1 MSTNE
6 STWTVPDRTV
16 GLDLAD
22 RFTELCALDSAGE
35 VVERGRV
42 RTTEDAFRRRFEG
55 VRAVR
60 IALEVGVHSPWVS
73 RLLRYLDHEVI
84 VANPRKLRLIYEN
97 DRKRD
102 RADAEYLARVG
113 RMDPE
118 LLAPVSH
125 RGKQVQADRALF
137 KARDQ
142 LVRVRTRLISH
153 VRGTVKSWGHRLPSC
168 STMAFPAKVS
178 GEIPGPLRPGLVPVV
193 EQIDA
198 LNDRIQHFDDE
209 IERLCAE
216 RYPETELLQQ
226 VDGVGPK
233 CSLCYVLTIEDP
245 TRFRKSRTV
254 GAYLGLVPRQND
266 SGDTERRGR
275 ITKSGDALCRRLL
288 IQSAHYVLGP
298 FGSDSDLRRWGKKLE
313 EEGGNGGRK
322 RAAVAVAR
330 KLAVLLHRLWITG
343 EVYDPLYQAKQQ
355 DEETEAA

>member
-1 MSTNE
+1 MTTNE

-22 RFTELCALDSAGE
+22 RFTELCALDAAGE

-42 RTTEDAFRRRFEG
+42 RTTEDAFRRRFDG
-55 VRAVR
+55 AASAR
-60 IALEVGVHSPWVS
+60 IALEVGAHSPWVS
-73 RLLRYLDHEVI
+73 RILRELDHEVI

-118 LLAPVSH
+118 LLAPVNH
-125 RGKQVQADRALF
+125 RGEQVQADRALF
-137 KARDQ
+137 RARDQ
-142 LVRVRTRLISH
+142 LVRIRTRLISH
-153 VRGTVKSWGHRLPSC
+153 VRGSVKSWGKRLPSC
-168 STMAFPAKVS
+168 STMAFPGKVS
-178 GEIPGPLRPGLVPVV
+178 EEIPEPLRPGLGPVV
-193 EQIDA
+193 EQIDE
-198 LNDRIQHFDDE
+198 LNGRIRRFDDE
-209 IERLCAE
+209 IERLSAE

-254 GAYLGLVPRQND
+254 GAYLGLVPRQSD
-266 SGDTERRGR
+266 SGETERRGR

-288 IQSAHYVLGP
+288 IQSAHYILGP
-298 FGSDSDLRRWGKKLE
+298 FGTDSDLRRWGQKLE

-322 RAAVAVAR
+322 RAAVALAR
-330 KLAVLLHRLWITG
+330 KLAVLLHRLWVTG
-343 EVYDPLYQAKQQ
+343 EVYEPLHQATQ
-355 DEETEAA
+355 DDEAEAA